1 MIMIIFITNT
11 IKSEYQT
18 KYTSKAIQDTSVLC
32 KRDNAYIRTSCFTCL
47 NSPNNQVIL
56 GPQVA

>member
-18 KYTSKAIQDTSVLC
+18 KYTSKAIQDTTL
-32 KRDNAYIRTSCFTCL
+32 
-47 NSPNNQVIL
+47 
-56 GPQVA
+56 

>member
-18 KYTSKAIQDTSVLC
+18 KYTSKAIQDTSVLFVR
-32 KRDNAYIRTSCFTCL
+32 KTMHIYVQAASL
-47 NSPNNQVIL
+47 V
-56 GPQVA
+56 